1 MRQMYNDNTKRP
13 MPKENQLEI
22 LAISSEELTHFA
34 GNSPEGL
41 GSKRGH
47 C

>member
-1 MRQMYNDNTKRP
+1 MRQIYNDNTKRP
-13 MPKENQLEI
+13 MPKGNQLEI
-22 LAISSEELTHFA
+22 LAISSGELTHFA

-41 GSKRGH
+41 GSKREH